1 MTRFI
6 QQSACEGRR
15 PHGVVPDRLRSR
27 PRLLSRLLEDRGA
40 LRLVVAPPGFGKAT
54 LAFEYA
60 SVMFQFEHVFWL
72 RGSSPCFLRDLDAG
86 VLAEAV
92 LEADEHAALMVVAD
106 LPLLTDDRAEAFAEV
121 VERLADASCEVIA
134 TTTRADAPMELFGR
148 RVVIEAAEMLVARED
163 LEEEPEGVTDRRP
176 LGLAE
181 RIAAL
186 RWGSATPI
194 QLVLGASRAGCTP
207 EEELALW
214 AMTVLGRGTI
224 DDVRALLGARRAEKA
239 WDALAARCPL
249 VGISAGEE
257 SFAALSVSLGEVRDH
272 GRARLQALAETCG
285 FAGREEAIEVLAERL
300 MERGECGRAV
310 SAMTLLARRRAH
322 GRWLAANG
330 WAALWGGAAVEVCEL
345 YESATRTQMAARAD
359 INAMIAWAWAQR
371 GDRARAVQ
379 FAQRSLVSERSTPR
393 TVLSAA
399 LAAWEV
405 GNAATRRAMEET
417 VASCLAEL
425 DGAGGVERE
434 DGLAELVVVAH
445 GVLALGHG
453 DDVLA
458 VWASRVGEALDWG
471 SGSRIDVERRLLG
484 AAAALEGLEAT
495 GALGAG
501 ADTAIAGR
509 PELVRLVACS
519 HRALDALVERG
530 WSLGFGAYRAAAAL
544 ERAGEVLEGLGLPRL
559 SAPVA
564 AALFAAH
571 VEKGAARSRREK
583 SSGAPVVEDPERG
596 RSLPVSSA
604 PRTAMAVAPEVSV
617 EPLRLKLFGTMEVAL
632 GRRDITYQFEG
643 RPKTR
648 LLLALLALHRGRE
661 LGRDQIVSMLW
672 PAADKRTGAK
682 SFYRVWGDLRSLLS
696 QQGSCPYLI
705 RSRYGCRL
713 DPDLFESDL
722 DEFEELIRCLLFGP
736 ADDMAWERAIATIQ
750 GSFGSVLLPTER
762 KCEAIVVF
770 RDRLDAEFVDG
781 LVAASRRLLVR
792 GELQGALWLAREAF
806 QRDAG
811 REDAAAALMR
821 AQMATDQRSA
831 AVQTFFAC
839 RDRLS
844 RTLGLDPS
852 PALAALYRQLL
863 EGELSFA

>member
-1 MTRFI
+1 
-6 QQSACEGRR
+6 
-15 PHGVVPDRLRSR
+15 
-27 PRLLSRLLEDRGA
+27 
-40 LRLVVAPPGFGKAT
+40 
-54 LAFEYA
+54 
-60 SVMFQFEHVFWL
+60 
-72 RGSSPCFLRDLDAG
+72 
-86 VLAEAV
+86 
-92 LEADEHAALMVVAD
+92 
-106 LPLLTDDRAEAFAEV
+106 
-121 VERLADASCEVIA
+121 
-134 TTTRADAPMELFGR
+134 
-148 RVVIEAAEMLVARED
+148 
-163 LEEEPEGVTDRRP
+163 
-176 LGLAE
+176 
-181 RIAAL
+181 
-186 RWGSATPI
+186 
-194 QLVLGASRAGCTP
+194 
-207 EEELALW
+207 
-214 AMTVLGRGTI
+214 
-224 DDVRALLGARRAEKA
+224 
-239 WDALAARCPL
+239 
-249 VGISAGEE
+249 
-257 SFAALSVSLGEVRDH
+257 
-272 GRARLQALAETCG
+272 
-285 FAGREEAIEVLAERL
+285 
-300 MERGECGRAV
+300 
-310 SAMTLLARRRAH
+310 MTLLARRRAH

-445 GVLALGHG
+445 GVLALGRG
-453 DDVLA
+453 GDVLA
-458 VWASRVGEALDWG
+458 VWASQVGEALDWG
-471 SGSRIDVERRLLG
+471 GGSRIDVERRLLG

-509 PELVRLVACS
+509 P
-519 HRALDALVERG
+519 
-530 WSLGFGAYRAAAAL
+530 
-544 ERAGEVLEGLGLPRL
+544 RAGAARCLQPSRLGRTRGARLEPRLRSLPGGRCTGSGQGKVLEGLGLPRL

-583 SSGAPVVEDPERG
+583 SSGAPVVEAPERG
-596 RSLPVSSA
+596 RSLPVPSA
-604 PRTAMAVAPEVSV
+604 PRTAMAVAPEMSV

>member
-106 LPLLTDDRAEAFAEV
+106 LPVLTDDRAEAFAEV

-445 GVLALGHG
+445 GVLAL
-453 DDVLA
+453 
-458 VWASRVGEALDWG
+458 
-471 SGSRIDVERRLLG
+471 
-484 AAAALEGLEAT
+484 
-495 GALGAG
+495 
-501 ADTAIAGR
+501 
-509 PELVRLVACS
+509 
-519 HRALDALVERG
+519 
-530 WSLGFGAYRAAAAL
+530 
-544 ERAGEVLEGLGLPRL
+544 
-559 SAPVA
+559 
-564 AALFAAH
+564 
-571 VEKGAARSRREK
+571 
-583 SSGAPVVEDPERG
+583 
-596 RSLPVSSA
+596 
-604 PRTAMAVAPEVSV
+604 
-617 EPLRLKLFGTMEVAL
+617 
-632 GRRDITYQFEG
+632 
-643 RPKTR
+643 
-648 LLLALLALHRGRE
+648 LALHRGRE